1 MEKIVRARSLYRS
14 IFHRSRGYI
23 TTSVNHQLLAASRRS
38 SPLSTVAKRLSPDFR
53 SPLLIKNMG
62 STRSFSE
69 DVTHMPTIKD
79 SEINIAI
86 KDLLAAD
93 WSEIPSA
100 VVSEA
105 NKALTKSTEDKSGQ
119 ETLKNVLL
127 AAEAVEEFTGKL
139 VSLRMEIDDSVGLSG
154 EDVKPLPDVFAKALL
169 TAFQRYNAYL
179 DAFNPDETFI
189 RKKVENELGTRMIH
203 LKMRCGG
210 LGSEW
215 GKITV
220 LGTSGLSGSYV
231 EHRA

>member
-1 MEKIVRARSLYRS
+1 MKDIIGFSYE
-14 IFHRSRGYI
+14 
-23 TTSVNHQLLAASRRS
+23 LLADSRF
-38 SPLSTVAKRLSPDFR
+38 PF
-53 SPLLIKNMG
+53 LIKMNIG

-79 SEINIAI
+79 PEIKIAI

-105 NKALTKSTEDKSGQ
+105 NKALSKSTEDKSGQ

-154 EDVKPLPDVFAKALL
+154 EVIKDYKNSVFSD
-169 TAFQRYNAYL
+169 YL
-179 DAFNPDETFI
+179 FHACPIN
-189 RKKVENELGTRMIH
+189 
-203 LKMRCGG
+203 
-210 LGSEW
+210 
-215 GKITV
+215 V
-220 LGTSGLSGSYV
+220 LYSLY
-231 EHRA
+231 

>member
-1 MEKIVRARSLYRS
+1 MKNILSLLC
-14 IFHRSRGYI
+14 
-23 TTSVNHQLLAASRRS
+23 QLYEDIRTPFLM
-38 SPLSTVAKRLSPDFR
+38 KMN
-53 SPLLIKNMG
+53 IG
-62 STRSFSE
+62 GTRSYSD

-79 SEINIAI
+79 TEIKTAI

-93 WSEIPSA
+93 WSELPSA
-100 VVSEA
+100 ITKDA
-105 NKALTKSTEDKSGQ
+105 NRALSKDTEDKAGQ

-154 EDVKPLPDVFAKALL
+154 ENVKPLPDLFSKALL

-179 DAFNPDETFI
+179 EAFGPDEAFL

>member
-1 MEKIVRARSLYRS
+1 
-14 IFHRSRGYI
+14 
-23 TTSVNHQLLAASRRS
+23 
-38 SPLSTVAKRLSPDFR
+38 
-53 SPLLIKNMG
+53 
-62 STRSFSE
+62 
-69 DVTHMPTIKD
+69 MPTIKD
-79 SEINIAI
+79 PEVMIAI

-93 WSEIPSA
+93 WSDIPSA

-105 NKALTKSTEDKSGQ
+105 KKALIKSSEDKSGQ
-119 ETLKNVLL
+119 ETLKSVLL
-127 AAEAVEEFTGKL
+127 AADAVEEFTGKL

-154 EDVKPLPDVFAKALL
+154 EDVKPLPDIFAKALL

-179 DAFNPDETFI
+179 DAFGPDETFI

-210 LGSEW
+210 LSSEW